1 MSELPIFTTL
11 SQQLYMA
18 DVSVNYPLPKHYIW
32 QSPLLLPQDL
42 SDFDEF
48 DQRVK
53 QAGRLWL
60 KNDDLRPFNL
70 LVIVHKTAWI
80 SYIFQRAQIPNQLPI
95 IAGPIPRRLVKKGI
109 VIPPYPL
116 LFQEYYELRITNYE
130 WLPKPPVHWGLGGD
144 GMGNG

>member
-1 MSELPIFTTL
+1 MSELPILTNL
-11 SQQLYMA
+11 SQPLYMA
-18 DVSVNYPLPKHYIW
+18 DVSANYPLPKHYIW

-116 LFQEYYELRITNYE
+116 LFQEYYELRITNGS
-130 WLPKPPVHWGLGGD
+130 PNPPCTGG
-144 GMGNG
+144 

>member
-1 MSELPIFTTL
+1 MSELPILTNL
-11 SQQLYMA
+11 SQPLYMA
-18 DVSVNYPLPKHYIW
+18 DVSANYPLPKHYIW

-80 SYIFQRAQIPNQLPI
+80 SYIFQRPQIPNQAPI
-95 IAGPIPRRLVKKGI
+95 IAGPIPRRLIIKGI
-109 VIPPYPL
+109 IIPPYPL
-116 LFQEYYELRITNYE
+116 IFQESTELIAHGKN
-130 WLPKPPVHWGLGGD
+130 
-144 GMGNG
+144 